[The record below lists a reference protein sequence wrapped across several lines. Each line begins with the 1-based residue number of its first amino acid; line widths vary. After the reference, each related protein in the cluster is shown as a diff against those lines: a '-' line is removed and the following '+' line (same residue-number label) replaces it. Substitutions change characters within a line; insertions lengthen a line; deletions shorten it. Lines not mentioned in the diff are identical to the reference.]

1 MTAIIKKVSLPGTLL
16 PATKPYHH
24 KDKLPAGP
32 NDNRLDRKVMQAE
45 QKKPRPKS
53 RRSARSNM
61 KKYHYWTA
69 EERNDIV
76 QRHDSGE
83 RWALIASDYNTT
95 TEAIRGIY
103 HRAIATSK

>member
-16 PATKPYHH
+16 PATKTYHH

-32 NDNRLDRKVMQAE
+32 NDNRLDRKVVPVE
-45 QKKPRPKS
+45 RKKPKPKP
-53 RRSARSNM
+53 RSSTRSKM

-69 EERNDIV
+69 KERNDIV

-95 TEAIRGIY
+95 AEAIRGIY
-103 HRAIATSK
+103 HRAIATPK